1 MVDRT
6 RPGRYMPHLPHR
18 EHDELSDNEPG
29 YDTIDEAIAV
39 ALSELEPG
47 GTLSVHEEA
56 CALADADDPDESD
69 CDCTP
74 LVLTTG
80 ATA

>member
-1 MVDRT
+1 
-6 RPGRYMPHLPHR
+6 MPDLPHER
-18 EHDELSDNEPG
+18 ENELSDEPT
-29 YDTIDEAIAV
+29 YDTLDEAIAV

-47 GTLSVHEEA
+47 GTLSVHEET